1 MEIYVNKKY
10 LANSEIK
17 KSLNYVYIEEDLVN
31 KIIELKE
38 DQDTIIQIKKD
49 DIYNSNYKINWNQH
63 SLNYYNQI
71 IKNNRSM
78 FINCDMY
85 EDFLEYKISV
95 IKINNKLYLNSI
107 KHILNY
113 I

>member
-10 LANSEIK
+10 LTNSEIK